1 MTRANKGGGLPYA
14 LGAYLIWGLLPLYL
28 RLLQAV
34 PPFEF
39 VGWRV
44 IFTLPVCLLAIAVTR
59 NWRAL
64 ATALANP
71 RTMLVLLGSSLL
83 IGINW
88 LIYIWAILEGHVL
101 ASSLGYYINP
111 LANVLAGTL
120 FLGERL
126 SRRQWWAVALAG
138 AGVALLAMGALDM
151 LWISVSL
158 AISFSGYGLV
168 RKLAPVES
176 LPGLTVESVV
186 LLIPAML
193 ICYHYAQAPLGA
205 AFGRDSQTSIL
216 LVLAGVIT
224 AVPLLL
230 FTEAARRMD
239 YSTLGFVQFLSPT
252 LVFVLGLFVFH
263 EPLRPLQLGSFVL
276 IWAAAGLFICDLLA
290 RRKISREISSPA

>member
-64 ATALANP
+64 ATALANL

>member
-252 LVFVLGLFVFH
+252 LSFVLGLFAFH